1 MELLGHMIIQFFG
14 FHSSCTNL
22 HSHQQCTR
30 VPFSLYP
37 YQHLL
42 FLVFLKIAIPAG
54 VSSEQGLLFVVEHG
68 LLVAVTSLIA
78 QHGSTVVQASELA
91 VHKL

>member
-42 FLVFLKIAIPAG
+42 FLVFFDNSLSNKC
-54 VSSEQGLLFVVEHG
+54 E
-68 LLVAVTSLIA
+68 VASHCGFDLHFHYWCRESFHVPLGHLYVFFGKMS
-78 QHGSTVVQASELA
+78 V
-91 VHKL
+91 